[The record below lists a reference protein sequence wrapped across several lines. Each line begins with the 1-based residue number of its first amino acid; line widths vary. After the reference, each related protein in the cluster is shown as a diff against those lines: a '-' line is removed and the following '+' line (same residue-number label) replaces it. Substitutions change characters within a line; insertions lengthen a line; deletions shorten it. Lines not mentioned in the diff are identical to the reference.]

1 MIRADQANEEL
12 GLELQRLRKRVSE
25 LESFHTERPLGGET
39 LQQIE
44 AKSILES
51 YSEGLLVLD
60 KKGRLIDTN
69 KTLEAISGYHRS
81 ELVGKTTLS
90 LARLLTNKG
99 LSVYWKN
106 PLNKTFDNNRAPHEV
121 DIFKK
126 NGGLVTVQTVCQEL
140 REDNNVV
147 GHLVILKDV
156 TKCRRAERESNASLE
171 VYRSLV
177 NHVGIGIFR
186 STAGPAGRFLQ
197 VNHALEKITGYSR
210 EELLQMNVEDL
221 YVHPEER
228 IEHIKEVLSGMP
240 TKAREVRF
248 KKKDGTEIIVR
259 DQKIA
264 VRSNDGK
271 ALYLEGFIEDISE
284 RKRAEAQL
292 QLSET
297 KYSTLVEK
305 GSDGVVIVQDGIVRF
320 ANSRTVDIIGFIPD
334 ELIGRS
340 FIDFVSPAYQLLTKD
355 NYGKRIKGEK
365 VPGKYEIEIISKDG
379 RYIPVEVNASAIE
392 YEGKPAVM
400 TVIRDITESKQAQEK
415 LKTSEK
421 NLQNSLD
428 SSPIGIRISDKDDHT
443 SYVNQAFL
451 DVFGYANLDEVR
463 NSPPWKHYTCDAYA
477 SYILRHEKF
486 VRGEPMPEH
495 VEIDIQHKDGSI
507 RHLDVSMNEILWDN
521 RQQYQT
527 LYNDITQQKQAEQLL
542 QASEKNLR
550 NSLDNSPMGIYIIDA
565 DQNTL
570 YANQALLDIFDYQNL
585 DELRANPL
593 DAHYSPESRVALGQR
608 RERYLRGEPNPDK
621 FEIDIARK
629 DGTTRR
635 LLAYRKEILWNG
647 KKQRQVIYNDITE
660 RKQTEQ
666 ALQASEENF
675 RNSMNSSLMGIR
687 IVDAEWH
694 TLYVNRVFL
703 DIFGFKNMD
712 EVNSTSLQDRYTP
725 EERVRYLQ
733 RQEKLARGES
743 VPDSPSVEIVGKDG
757 AIHVI
762 KVYLKEVL
770 WDGKQ
775 QRQMTY
781 QDVTDLQ
788 QAEKAL
794 KASEQNFRN
803 SMDSSLMGIRIMG
816 DHDYTIYANQALLDM
831 FGYQNIEE
839 LRASPPQEHYT
850 PESHAAFIQRKDRF
864 ARGESLPEQLEF
876 DIIRKDGAIRHLHLF
891 SKEVL
896 WNGQKQYQFF
906 YNDITERRQ
915 AEEELK
921 ASEQN
926 LHNFLDNSVMGIR
939 IRTDGYIE
947 YVNQAML
954 DIFGCEN
961 IDELRAKPP
970 EERYTPESQADFL
983 TRKEKISQ
991 GEPVSRQIEVDIV
1004 RKDGT
1009 IRHLQVFGRQVIW
1022 KGKTQTQTFY
1032 NDLSERKALEANNA
1046 YLATF
1051 PEMNAD
1057 PILELDLEGN
1067 LKYLNP
1073 AGKRIF
1079 PDLST
1084 LGLKHPLL
1092 EDWAEITKQIRHSK
1106 LVQPIIHE
1114 VSFSNSFYEQ
1124 AYVPVNEKRI
1134 RIYCRDV
1141 TKRKRAENQVKE
1153 SEENLRAYLENAPDG
1168 IYMSD
1173 LKGCFLYGNK
1183 KAEEILG
1190 YEKEELIGSNF
1201 LKLNVLPAKYL
1212 AKAGKLLALNA
1223 MGRNTGPD
1231 EFELMRKDKTL
1242 AWVEISTALIKQ
1254 KDKKVVIGFV
1264 REIGERKRVEE
1275 RLKQAANEWRTTFDS
1290 ISDLIMIHD
1299 KDNRIIRVNKAAADM
1314 LKTTPKELLGKF
1326 CHEAMHGTKEP
1337 PLNCPHLRTII
1348 SGKSSEL
1355 ETFNSIVGVH
1365 FQESASPM
1373 FNEKGEITGSV
1384 IVARDVTQQ
1393 KRIEEQLV
1401 MTDRLASIGELS
1413 SGIAHELNNPL
1424 TSVIGFSQL
1433 MMEGDVPANMKED
1446 LGIVNSEAQRA
1457 AAIVKNLLTFARKHA
1472 PVKQLSQVNTVIED
1486 VLRLRAYEQ
1495 KVNNIEIENHLA
1507 PNLPEIMIDHF
1518 QMQQVFLNIMVN
1530 AEFAMLEA
1538 HHRGK
1543 LVVTTEKLESIIKIS
1558 FADDGPGISKENL
1571 KHIFDPFF
1579 TTKEVG
1585 KGTGLGLSICHG
1597 IVTEHSGK
1605 IYATSEKGRGA
1616 TFIVEL
1622 PLINEQ

>member
-1 MIRADQANEEL
+1 
-12 GLELQRLRKRVSE
+12 
-25 LESFHTERPLGGET
+25 
-39 LQQIE
+39 
-44 AKSILES
+44 
-51 YSEGLLVLD
+51 
-60 KKGRLIDTN
+60 
-69 KTLEAISGYHRS
+69 
-81 ELVGKTTLS
+81 
-90 LARLLTNKG
+90 
-99 LSVYWKN
+99 
-106 PLNKTFDNNRAPHEV
+106 
-121 DIFKK
+121 
-126 NGGLVTVQTVCQEL
+126 
-140 REDNNVV
+140 
-147 GHLVILKDV
+147 
-156 TKCRRAERESNASLE
+156 
-171 VYRSLV
+171 
-177 NHVGIGIFR
+177 
-186 STAGPAGRFLQ
+186 
-197 VNHALEKITGYSR
+197 
-210 EELLQMNVEDL
+210 
-221 YVHPEER
+221 
-228 IEHIKEVLSGMP
+228 
-240 TKAREVRF
+240 
-248 KKKDGTEIIVR
+248 
-259 DQKIA
+259 
-264 VRSNDGK
+264 
-271 ALYLEGFIEDISE
+271 
-284 RKRAEAQL
+284 
-292 QLSET
+292 
-297 KYSTLVEK
+297 
-305 GSDGVVIVQDGIVRF
+305 
-320 ANSRTVDIIGFIPD
+320 
-334 ELIGRS
+334 
-340 FIDFVSPAYQLLTKD
+340 VSPAYQLLTKD

-593 DAHYSPESRVALGQR
+593 EAHYSPESRVALGQR

-794 KASEQNFRN
+794 KASEQNFRNSMDSSTIGIRIINENGHILYWNQAFLDIFGYQNISEIRKIPLEQRLTPEGYTNYLRQKESALHGEPIPDKSEIDIVRKDGAIRHLEVFLKVVLWDGNRQFQTLYNDITERKNAEEALQASEANFRN

-1009 IRHLQVFGRQVIW
+1009 IRHLQVFGRLVIW